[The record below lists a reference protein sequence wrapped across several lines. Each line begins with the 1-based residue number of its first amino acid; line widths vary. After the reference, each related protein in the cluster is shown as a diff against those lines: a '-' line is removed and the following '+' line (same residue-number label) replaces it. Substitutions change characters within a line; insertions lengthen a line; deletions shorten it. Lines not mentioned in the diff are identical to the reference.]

1 MNNTTDIQGRTEKEF
16 LLNYNPDMFE
26 RLSLSVDAVIFSV
39 DTKLQTTNYRKLD
52 EQKLTV
58 LLVKR
63 NEHPFLGKWSLPGGF
78 VGIDESVDVAAM
90 RITKN
95 KTGLDDLYLEQLY
108 TFGNPNRD
116 PRMRIIS
123 CAYLSLLDRSEFVI
137 KSSPLV
143 ADSAWFEISALNNKE
158 LFLTH
163 EDEKIAIPFEKME
176 ISNGKIKL
184 KEYIAS
190 EGNTLAFDHADIILK
205 GLMRLRDKID
215 STDIVFNLMPEEF
228 TLTQLQQI
236 FEIILGQQLLTPAF
250 RRKIAAKLC
259 ETGKYSR
266 EKGHRP
272 SQYFKLIKERDEKNE
287 L

>member
-1 MNNTTDIQGRTEKEF
+1 MNNATDIESRTEKEF
-16 LLNYNPDMFE
+16 LRDYNPDMFH

-39 DTKLQTTNYRKLD
+39 DTELQTTNYRKLD

-78 VGIDESVDVAAM
+78 VGIDESVDAAAM

-108 TFGNPNRD
+108 TFGNPKRD

-123 CAYLSLLDRSEFVI
+123 CAYLSLLDRSKSAI
-137 KSSPLV
+137 KPSPLV
-143 ADSAWFEISALNNKE
+143 ADSAWFEIFASNDKE
-158 LFLTH
+158 LCLTYR
-163 EDEKIAIPFEKME
+163 DEKIVISFEKNE
-176 ISNGKIKL
+176 ISNGKIKST
-184 KEYIAS
+184 EYIAS
-190 EGNTLAFDHADIILK
+190 ERNALAFDHANIILK
-205 GLMRLRDKID
+205 GLLRLRDKID
-215 STDIVFNLMPEEF
+215 STDIVFNLMPDEF

-250 RRKIAAKLC
+250 RRKIAPKLS
-259 ETGKYSR
+259 ETGKYSQ

-272 SQYFKLIKERDEKNE
+272 SQYFKYGG
-287 L
+287 